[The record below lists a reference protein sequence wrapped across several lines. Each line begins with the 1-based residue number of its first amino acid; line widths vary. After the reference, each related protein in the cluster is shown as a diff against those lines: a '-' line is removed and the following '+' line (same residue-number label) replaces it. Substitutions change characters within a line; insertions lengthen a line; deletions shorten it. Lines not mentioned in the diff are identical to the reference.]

1 MTYQSHSPWS
11 KTHWCLWPRK
21 VHMLPKVLSLY
32 NRLLQL
38 FHFWKISFKSFICI
52 SSKEVKWFALYWVF
66 PTDRKKS
73 FCFKRNRF
81 KVFNFLFPKKPIQS
95 HLNLLGMKNTH
106 NLHHVLISKEVFE
119 KSGKHMNYTLIITV
133 TSWTQLDYKKLWN
146 CLN

>member
-1 MTYQSHSPWS
+1 MTYSPWSHSPWN

-32 NRLLQL
+32 NRLLRL
-38 FHFWKISFKSFICI
+38 LHFWKITFKSFICI
-52 SSKEVKWFALYWVF
+52 YSKEVKWFALCWVL
-66 PTDRKKS
+66 PTDRKK
-73 FCFKRNRF
+73 FLFQNRF

-95 HLNLLGMKNTH
+95 HLNLLGVKNTH
-106 NLHHVLISKEVFE
+106 
-119 KSGKHMNYTLIITV
+119 KSPSCPNFQRRFWEECKHMNYTLIITV

>member
-1 MTYQSHSPWS
+1 MTYQSYSPWS

-95 HLNLLGMKNTH
+95 HLNSLGMENTH
-106 NLHHVLISKEVFE
+106 
-119 KSGKHMNYTLIITV
+119 KSPSCPNFQRRFWEEWKTYELYFDYNCHF
-133 TSWTQLDYKKLWN
+133 LDTAGLQKN
-146 CLN
+146 CESA